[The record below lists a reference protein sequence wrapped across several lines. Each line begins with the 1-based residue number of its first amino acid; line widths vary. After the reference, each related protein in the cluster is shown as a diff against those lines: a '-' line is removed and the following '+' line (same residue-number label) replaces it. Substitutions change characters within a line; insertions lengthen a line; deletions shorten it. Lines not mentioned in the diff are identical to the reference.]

1 MQKIAILTT
10 LSLFAL
16 ALVAPIGSAAHC
28 NGVVT
33 AIPAGTETLY
43 LDDRSSAAGEINH
56 WVYLESNGVEG
67 LQSGGDNVVLE
78 DNEFFGFTDPCSH
91 ASPDSLIL

>member
-1 MQKIAILTT
+1 M
-10 LSLFAL
+10 S
-16 ALVAPIGSAAHC
+16 S
-28 NGVVT
+28 
-33 AIPAGTETLY
+33 IPAGTETLY

-78 DNEFFGFTDPCSH
+78 DNEFFGFTDPCAH